1 MTLLD
6 LAFDRRVPVAGD
18 PTSERILDAALALAA
33 RSGLRH
39 LTMDE
44 IAARAGV
51 GRMTVYRRFEH
62 KAALVEA
69 LSVREARRCL
79 NEIRDA
85 LDPALEIEDR
95 VVAGFTTMLKVVCEH
110 PLLAR
115 LAQHEP
121 EAFLAELRRD
131 DSAIFRQVREFLVT
145 TIEQAQARGE
155 LRAGNP
161 VLMAEIA
168 LRLSASFVLVSES
181 AIDREDEPAVREV
194 VRALLAG

>member
-6 LAFDRRVPVAGD
+6 LAFDPRVPVAED

-33 RSGLRH
+33 KSGLRH

-44 IAARAGV
+44 IAAGAGV

-79 NEIRDA
+79 NAIRAA
-85 LDPALEIEDR
+85 LDPGASIEDR
-95 VVAGFTTMLKVVCEH
+95 LVAGFATMRRVVDEH

-115 LAQHEP
+115 LAQLEP
-121 EAFLAELRRD
+121 ESFLAELRRD
-131 DSAIFRQVREFLVT
+131 DSAIFRQVREFLVSD
-145 TIEQAQARGE
+145 IERAQARGE
-155 LRAGNP
+155 LRPGSP
-161 VLMAEIA
+161 VVLAELA
-168 LRLSASFVLVSES
+168 LRLSASFVLVPES
-181 AIDREDEPAVREV
+181 AIDGERAVREL
-194 VRALLAG
+194 VRALIAG